1 MDEMNQPAPPSPGA
15 APGPPAGDYLQPA
28 FWAGFCSGVLT
39 GVPVLSAG
47 CCLWMA
53 GGGTLAV
60 YLFRLMNG
68 FSLQRPADGARL
80 GMITGLFAFLVW
92 GVVSLLSN
100 VLISRGFWN
109 FVNSFSE
116 QFQKSMPNDPQ
127 TREFMAWASTTDGMI
142 TMFLFVSLA
151 FLMAHILL
159 AALGGATGVRTFNK
173 EKPN

>member
-1 MDEMNQPAPPSPGA
+1 MDEIDQPAPPVSTPPA
-15 APGPPAGDYLQPA
+15 APPADYLQPA
-28 FWAGFCSGVLT
+28 FWAGVCSGVLT

-60 YLFRLMNG
+60 FFFQQMNG

-92 GVVSLLSN
+92 SVVSLLSN

-109 FVNSFSE
+109 FVNTFNE

-127 TREFMAWASTTDGMI
+127 TREFVAWASTTDGMI
-142 TMFLFVSLA
+142 TMFIFVALA
-151 FLMAHILL
+151 FLTAHVLL
-159 AALGGATGVRTFNK
+159 GALGGATGVRSFNK
-173 EKPN
+173 ERPK

>member
-1 MDEMNQPAPPSPGA
+1 MDETSQPAPM
-15 APGPPAGDYLQPA
+15 PPKTSQAGDYLQPA

-60 YLFRLMNG
+60 YFFQLMNG
-68 FSLQRPADGARL
+68 RSLQRPADGARL
-80 GMITGLFAFLVW
+80 VMITGMFAFLVW
-92 GVVSLLSN
+92 SVVSLLSN

-109 FVNSFSE
+109 FVNSFNE

-127 TREFMAWASTTDGMI
+127 TREFMAWVSTTDGMI
-142 TMFLFVSLA
+142 TMFIFVALS
-151 FLMAHILL
+151 FLTAHVLL
-159 AALGGATGVRTFNK
+159 ASLGGATGVRSFNK
-173 EKPN
+173 QKPN